1 MTWGDLFCVVEAGH
15 STSVVTAGAD
25 GPAVAPSLGLWALTA
40 PPSPRAL
47 GPGRRLVRGQ
57 RLLWRAV
64 PHAGFPRA
72 ATVFAGG
79 DWVLRRPRPPG
90 LLGHRRRPHAAAGGD
105 RPRRPSG
112 GPDFSGEKA
121 LMSGD
126 VRRATCV
133 ANADAKCL
141 TLLREDFVWRLGN
154 PQDLLDWPPSQ
165 RGCNPRSASASAKFA
180 SNIFPHAWN
189 FAPQ

>member
-25 GPAVAPSLGLWALTA
+25 GPAVAPSLGLRALMA

-57 RLLWRAV
+57 RLLWQAV

-72 ATVFAGG
+72 AIVFAGG

-126 VRRATCV
+126 VRWATCL
-133 ANADAKCL
+133 ANADANCL
-141 TLLREDFVWRLGN
+141 TLLREGFIPRLGN
-154 PQDLLDWPPSQ
+154 QQDQFD
-165 RGCNPRSASASAKFA
+165 
-180 SNIFPHAWN
+180 
-189 FAPQ
+189 